1 MCLHCCY
8 VDEACYLN
16 THLSVVVA
24 KLRARCTV
32 PCILTLRA
40 QSYGFK
46 WPSGDKTYADISAIS
61 CRSRTTAKGLLWGQG
76 TLGTLWAW
84 WAYCIWL
91 FRRYLADE
99 ELRRDVTD
107 SVAWKRE
114 KELLLFLP
122 HSGPVR
128 LAFLPTSFVP
138 SPPPSSWKAFPPP
151 GKDTHSSLGHG
162 VARGPPTVSWHRMG
176 LWVLLCFNRV
186 YSFTNVFSTAVLT
199 WKNLLFGFF
208 LFAHWCLIFA

>member
-46 WPSGDKTYADISAIS
+46 WPSGDKTAADISAIS

-84 WAYCIWL
+84 WVYCIWL
-91 FRRYLADE
+91 LRRYLADE

-107 SVAWKRE
+107 SVAWKGE

-122 HSGPVR
+122 HEACLPSNQFCPISTS
-128 LAFLPTSFVP
+128 LILKSLPTA
-138 SPPPSSWKAFPPP
+138 WQ
-151 GKDTHSSLGHG
+151 GHSLFLRAWGSTWTTNSILAQDGAMSL
-162 VARGPPTVSWHRMG
+162 TVFQQG
-176 LWVLLCFNRV
+176 
-186 YSFTNVFSTAVLT
+186 
-199 WKNLLFGFF
+199 LLF
-208 LFAHWCLIFA
+208 HKCV